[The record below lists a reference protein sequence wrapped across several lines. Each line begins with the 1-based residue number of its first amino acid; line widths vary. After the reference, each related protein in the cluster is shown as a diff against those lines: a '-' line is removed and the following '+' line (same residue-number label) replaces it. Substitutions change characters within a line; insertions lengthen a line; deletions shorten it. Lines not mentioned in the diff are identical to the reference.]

1 MIFIVAYK
9 YVGNNIIGWLS
20 IGEKGSDYCRLTT
33 AETETTAQPM
43 MPGYPPN
50 SKDEATAQPAGKSS
64 AAKTRYST

>member
-1 MIFIVAYK
+1 LSLDLRCRVHCSWKEEEMIFIVASK

-43 MPGYPPN
+43 MPG
-50 SKDEATAQPAGKSS
+50 
-64 AAKTRYST
+64 